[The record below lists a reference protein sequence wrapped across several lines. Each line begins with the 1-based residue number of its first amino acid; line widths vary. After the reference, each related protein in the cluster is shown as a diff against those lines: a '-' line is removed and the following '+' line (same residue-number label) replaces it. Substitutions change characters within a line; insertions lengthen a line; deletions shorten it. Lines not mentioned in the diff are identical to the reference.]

1 MVERADDDRDPS
13 GTGSDPDETD
23 DDSALHVATEG
34 ESWRFS
40 LEDLEKDEETEEIT
54 PGSPSLENAVFVLLG
69 IAVTTFVIVQ
79 LVL

>member
-1 MVERADDDRDPS
+1 MVDRDDDLDAS
-13 GTGSDPDETD
+13 GTDPDLDEGG

-40 LEDLEKDEETEEIT
+40 LEDLEEDEDAEEIT
-54 PGSPSLENAVFVLLG
+54 PGSPSLEDAVFVLLG
-69 IAVTTFVIVQ
+69 VAVTTFVIVQ

>member
-1 MVERADDDRDPS
+1 MVERDDDRNPAGSD
-13 GTGSDPDETD
+13 SDPDED

-40 LEDLEKDEETEEIT
+40 LEDLEEDEETEEIT

-69 IAVTTFVIVQ
+69 VAVTTFVIVQ